1 MRERLDRLYSHI
13 ESLLQEHRFPETKE
27 ALSTMEP
34 ADISEMLVGTPRAKM
49 VLIFRLLPKDLA
61 IEVFEH
67 MEGSE
72 REDLLASFTEKEAA
86 EIIEE
91 MSDDDRT
98 ALLDELP
105 AKTVKKLMQHLS
117 PEERKIANRLLN
129 YPEDSAGRIMTA
141 EYIGLKASMTV
152 VEALQHIRREARSK
166 ETIYTCFVMDRER
179 HLKGVVD
186 LEDIILAQ
194 PETLISDLMDEDP
207 VHVRTTTDQEELARV
222 MSRYDL
228 HVIPVVDLEE
238 RLVGIVTFDDVL
250 DIVEEEATED
260 FELMAGIQPI
270 DEKYLDTGVFILA
283 RKRLLWLV
291 ICIMAQAISSS
302 VLKKYSLTIESVVA
316 LTFFIPLLIGT
327 GGNAGMQSA
336 TLMIRGMTLGEIK
349 WSNIGRVFV
358 REAFTGLMLGVALA
372 LFGVFRA
379 VTLGTGTD
387 VAVVV
392 AISLVAVVLIGN
404 LAGVFVALC
413 SADPAVRPCYSFG
426 AVHHYRRGRG
436 GADGLLRRRHKGNG
450 VGVRT
455 TRCAR
460 RERGKGKNPG
470 YRRQAAGRAETP

>member
-1 MRERLDRLYSHI
+1 
-13 ESLLQEHRFPETKE
+13 
-27 ALSTMEP
+27 
-34 ADISEMLVGTPRAKM
+34 

-67 MEGSE
+67 MEGSG
-72 REDLLASFTEKEAA
+72 REELLASFTEEEAA

-152 VEALQHIRREARSK
+152 VDALQHIRRQARSK

-179 HLKGVVD
+179 RLKGVVD

-194 PETLISDLMDEDP
+194 PETLISDLMDDDP
-207 VHVRTTTDQEELARV
+207 VHVRTTMDQEELARL

-228 HVIPVVDLEE
+228 HVIPVVDLED

-260 FELMAGIQPI
+260 FERMAGIQPI
-270 DEKYLDTGVFILA
+270 DEKYLDTGVFTLA
-283 RKRLLWLV
+283 GKRLTWLMV
-291 ICIMAQAISSS
+291 CILTQALTSSI
-302 VLKKYSLTIESVVA
+302 LKYHESSIQSVVA
-316 LTFFIPLLIGT
+316 LTFFIPFLIDS
-327 GGNAGMQSA
+327 GGNTGTQSS
-336 TLMIRGMTLGEIK
+336 TLMIRGMTLGEIE
-349 WSNIGRVFV
+349 WGNIGRVFM
-358 REAFTGLMLGVALA
+358 REAFTGLMLGAALA

-379 VTLGTGTD
+379 ITLGTGTD

-392 AISLVAVVLIGN
+392 AVSLVAVVLIGN
-404 LAGVFVALC
+404 LAGVILPFAARALRF
-413 SADPAVRPCYSFG
+413 DPAIVSGPFITT
-426 AVHHYRRGRG
+426 VV
-436 GADGLLRRRHKGNG
+436 DVVGLLVYFGIA
-450 VGVRT
+450 
-455 TRCAR
+455 TRIM
-460 RERGKGKNPG
+460 GLG
-470 YRRQAAGRAETP
+470 

>member
-1 MRERLDRLYSHI
+1 
-13 ESLLQEHRFPETKE
+13 
-27 ALSTMEP
+27 
-34 ADISEMLVGTPRAKM
+34 

-67 MEGSE
+67 MEGSG
-72 REDLLASFTEKEAA
+72 REELLASFTEEEAA

-152 VEALQHIRREARSK
+152 VDALQHIRREARSK

-179 HLKGVVD
+179 RLKGVVD

-194 PETLISDLMDEDP
+194 PETLISDLMDDDP
-207 VHVRTTTDQEELARV
+207 VHVRTTMDQEELARL

-228 HVIPVVDLEE
+228 HVIPVVDLED

-260 FELMAGIQPI
+260 FERMAGIQPI
-270 DEKYLDTGVFILA
+270 DEKYLDTGVFTLA
-283 RKRLLWLV
+283 GKRLTWLMV
-291 ICIMAQAISSS
+291 CILTQALTSSI
-302 VLKKYSLTIESVVA
+302 LKYHESSIQSVVA
-316 LTFFIPLLIGT
+316 LTFFIPFLIDS
-327 GGNAGMQSA
+327 GGNTGTQSS

-349 WSNIGRVFV
+349 WGNIGRVFM
-358 REAFTGLMLGVALA
+358 REAFTGLMLGAALA

-379 VTLGTGTD
+379 ITLGTGTD

-392 AISLVAVVLIGN
+392 AVSLVAVVLIGN
-404 LAGVFVALC
+404 LAGVILPFAARALRF
-413 SADPAVRPCYSFG
+413 DPAIVSGPFITT
-426 AVHHYRRGRG
+426 VV
-436 GADGLLRRRHKGNG
+436 DVVGLLVYFGIA
-450 VGVRT
+450 
-455 TRCAR
+455 TRIM
-460 RERGKGKNPG
+460 GLG
-470 YRRQAAGRAETP
+470 

>member
-1 MRERLDRLYSHI
+1 MRERLDRLYGHI
-13 ESLLQEHRFPETKE
+13 EALLQEHRFPETKE

-34 ADISEMLVGTPRAKM
+34 ADISEMLVGSPRAKM

-67 MEGSE
+67 MEGSG
-72 REDLLASFTEKEAA
+72 REELLASFTEEEAA

-152 VEALQHIRREARSK
+152 VDALQHIRREARSK

-179 HLKGVVD
+179 RLKGVVD

-194 PETLISDLMDEDP
+194 PETLISDLMDDDP
-207 VHVRTTTDQEELARV
+207 VHVRTTMDQEELARL

-228 HVIPVVDLEE
+228 HVIPVVDLED

-260 FELMAGIQPI
+260 FERMAGIQPI
-270 DEKYLDTGVFILA
+270 DEKYLDTGVFTLA
-283 RKRLLWLV
+283 GKRLTWLMV
-291 ICIMAQAISSS
+291 CILTQALTSSI
-302 VLKKYSLTIESVVA
+302 LKYHESSIQSVVA
-316 LTFFIPLLIGT
+316 LTFFIPFLIDS
-327 GGNAGMQSA
+327 GGNTGTQSS

-349 WSNIGRVFV
+349 WGNIGRVFM
-358 REAFTGLMLGVALA
+358 REAFTGLMLGAALA

-379 VTLGTGTD
+379 ITLGTGTD

-392 AISLVAVVLIGN
+392 AVSLVAVVLIGN
-404 LAGVFVALC
+404 LAGVILPFAARALRF
-413 SADPAVRPCYSFG
+413 DPAIVSGPFITT
-426 AVHHYRRGRG
+426 VV
-436 GADGLLRRRHKGNG
+436 DVVGLLVYFGIA
-450 VGVRT
+450 
-455 TRCAR
+455 TRIM
-460 RERGKGKNPG
+460 GLG
-470 YRRQAAGRAETP
+470 

>member
-34 ADISEMLVGTPRAKM
+34 ADISEMLLGSPRAKM

-105 AKTVKKLMQHLS
+105 AKTVRKLMQHLS

-336 TLMIRGMTLGEIK
+336 TLMIRGMTLGEIEWK
-349 WSNIGRVFV
+349 NLGHVFF
-358 REAFTGLMLGVALA
+358 REVMTGLLLGIPLGLLAIVRAYMLDTGPSVAM
-372 LFGVFRA
+372 
-379 VTLGTGTD
+379 
-387 VAVVV
+387 VV
-392 AISLVAVVLIGN
+392 AIALVAVVMLGN
-404 LAGVFVALC
+404 LAGVALPVI
-413 SADPAVRPCYSFG
+413 ARALRIDPAVMSGPFITTT
-426 AVHHYRRGRG
+426 V
-436 GADGLLRRRHKGNG
+436 DVVGLLVYFEIARHVLG
-450 VGVRT
+450 VG
-455 TRCAR
+455 
-460 RERGKGKNPG
+460 
-470 YRRQAAGRAETP
+470 

>member
-13 ESLLQEHRFPETKE
+13 ERLLQEYRFPETKE

-34 ADISEMLVGTPRAKM
+34 ADISEMLVGSPRAKM

-67 MEGSE
+67 MEGSG
-72 REDLLASFTEKEAA
+72 REELLASFTEEEAA

-117 PEERKIANRLLN
+117 PEEWKIANRLLN

-152 VEALQHIRREARSK
+152 VDALQHIRRQARSK

-179 HLKGVVD
+179 RLKGVVD

-194 PETLISDLMDEDP
+194 PETLISDLMDDDP
-207 VHVRTTTDQEELARV
+207 VHVRTTMDQEELARL

-228 HVIPVVDLEE
+228 HVIPVVDLED

-260 FELMAGIQPI
+260 FERMAGIQPI
-270 DEKYLDTGVFILA
+270 DEKYLDTGVFTLA
-283 RKRLLWLV
+283 GKRLTWLMV
-291 ICIMAQAISSS
+291 CILTQALTSSI
-302 VLKKYSLTIESVVA
+302 LKYHESSIQSVVA
-316 LTFFIPLLIGT
+316 LTFFIPFLIDS
-327 GGNAGMQSA
+327 GGNTGTQSS
-336 TLMIRGMTLGEIK
+336 TLMIRGMTLGEIE
-349 WSNIGRVFV
+349 WGNIGRVFM
-358 REAFTGLMLGVALA
+358 REAFTGLMLGAALA

-379 VTLGTGTD
+379 ITLGTGTD

-392 AISLVAVVLIGN
+392 AVSLVAVVLIGN
-404 LAGVFVALC
+404 LAGVILPFAARALRF
-413 SADPAVRPCYSFG
+413 DPAIVSGPFITT
-426 AVHHYRRGRG
+426 VV
-436 GADGLLRRRHKGNG
+436 DVVGLLVYFGIA
-450 VGVRT
+450 
-455 TRCAR
+455 TRIM
-460 RERGKGKNPG
+460 GLG
-470 YRRQAAGRAETP
+470 

>member
-13 ESLLQEHRFPETKE
+13 ERLLQEYRFPETKE

-34 ADISEMLVGTPRAKM
+34 ADISEMLVGSPRAKM

-67 MEGSE
+67 MEGSG
-72 REDLLASFTEKEAA
+72 REELLASFTEEEAA

-117 PEERKIANRLLN
+117 PEEWKIANRLLN

-152 VEALQHIRREARSK
+152 VDALQHIRREARSK

-179 HLKGVVD
+179 RLKGVVD

-194 PETLISDLMDEDP
+194 PETLISDLMDDDP
-207 VHVRTTTDQEELARV
+207 VHVRTTMDQEELARL

-228 HVIPVVDLEE
+228 HVIPVVDLED

-260 FELMAGIQPI
+260 FERMAGIQPI
-270 DEKYLDTGVFILA
+270 DEKYLDTGVFTLA
-283 RKRLLWLV
+283 GKRLTWLMV
-291 ICIMAQAISSS
+291 CILTQALTSSI
-302 VLKKYSLTIESVVA
+302 LKYHESSIQSVVA
-316 LTFFIPLLIGT
+316 LTFFIPFLIDS
-327 GGNAGMQSA
+327 GGNTGTQSS

-349 WSNIGRVFV
+349 WGNIGRVFM
-358 REAFTGLMLGVALA
+358 REAFTGLMLGAALA

-379 VTLGTGTD
+379 ITLGTGTD

-392 AISLVAVVLIGN
+392 AVSLVAVVLIGN
-404 LAGVFVALC
+404 LAGVILPFAARALRF
-413 SADPAVRPCYSFG
+413 DPAIVSGPFITT
-426 AVHHYRRGRG
+426 VV
-436 GADGLLRRRHKGNG
+436 DVVGLLVYFGIA
-450 VGVRT
+450 
-455 TRCAR
+455 TRIM
-460 RERGKGKNPG
+460 GLG
-470 YRRQAAGRAETP
+470 

>member
-1 MRERLDRLYSHI
+1 M
-13 ESLLQEHRFPETKE
+13 LQEHRFPETKE

-34 ADISEMLVGTPRAKM
+34 ADISEMLVGSPRAKM

-67 MEGSE
+67 MEGSG
-72 REDLLASFTEKEAA
+72 REELLASFTEEEAA

-152 VEALQHIRREARSK
+152 VDALQHIRRQARSK

-179 HLKGVVD
+179 RLKGVVD

-194 PETLISDLMDEDP
+194 PETLISDLMDDDP
-207 VHVRTTTDQEELARV
+207 VHVRTTMDQEELARL

-228 HVIPVVDLEE
+228 HVIPVVDLED

-260 FELMAGIQPI
+260 FERMAGIQPI
-270 DEKYLDTGVFILA
+270 DEKYLDTGVFTLA
-283 RKRLLWLV
+283 GKRLTWLMV
-291 ICIMAQAISSS
+291 CILTQALTSSI
-302 VLKKYSLTIESVVA
+302 LKYHESSIQSVVA
-316 LTFFIPLLIGT
+316 LTFFIPFLIDS
-327 GGNAGMQSA
+327 GGNTGTQSS
-336 TLMIRGMTLGEIK
+336 TLMIRGMTLGEIE
-349 WSNIGRVFV
+349 WGNIGRVFM
-358 REAFTGLMLGVALA
+358 REAFTGLMLGAALA

-379 VTLGTGTD
+379 ITLGTGTD

-392 AISLVAVVLIGN
+392 AVSLVAVVLIGN
-404 LAGVFVALC
+404 LAGVILPFAARALRF
-413 SADPAVRPCYSFG
+413 DPAIVSGPFITT
-426 AVHHYRRGRG
+426 VV
-436 GADGLLRRRHKGNG
+436 DVVGLLVYFGIA
-450 VGVRT
+450 
-455 TRCAR
+455 TRIM
-460 RERGKGKNPG
+460 GLG
-470 YRRQAAGRAETP
+470 

>member
-13 ESLLQEHRFPETKE
+13 ERLLQEHRFPETKE

-34 ADISEMLVGTPRAKM
+34 ADISEMLVGSPRAKM

-67 MEGSE
+67 MEGSG
-72 REDLLASFTEKEAA
+72 REELLASFTEEEAA

-152 VEALQHIRREARSK
+152 VDALQHIRREARSK

-179 HLKGVVD
+179 RLKGVVD

-194 PETLISDLMDEDP
+194 PETLISDLMDDDP
-207 VHVRTTTDQEELARV
+207 VHVRTTMDQEELARL

-228 HVIPVVDLEE
+228 HVIPVVDLED

-260 FELMAGIQPI
+260 FERMAGIQPI
-270 DEKYLDTGVFILA
+270 DEKYLDTGVFTLA
-283 RKRLLWLV
+283 GKRLTWLMV
-291 ICIMAQAISSS
+291 CILTQALTSSM
-302 VLKKYSLTIESVVA
+302 LKYHESSIQSVVA
-316 LTFFIPLLIGT
+316 LTFFIPFLIDS
-327 GGNAGMQSA
+327 GGNTGTQSS

-349 WSNIGRVFV
+349 WGNIGRVFM
-358 REAFTGLMLGVALA
+358 REAFTGLMLGAALA

-379 VTLGTGTD
+379 ITLGTGTD

-392 AISLVAVVLIGN
+392 AVSLVAVVLIGN
-404 LAGVFVALC
+404 LAGVILPFAARALRF
-413 SADPAVRPCYSFG
+413 DPAIVSGPFITT
-426 AVHHYRRGRG
+426 VV
-436 GADGLLRRRHKGNG
+436 DVVGLLVYFGIA
-450 VGVRT
+450 
-455 TRCAR
+455 TRIM
-460 RERGKGKNPG
+460 GLG
-470 YRRQAAGRAETP
+470 

>member
-13 ESLLQEHRFPETKE
+13 ERLLQEYRFPETKE

-34 ADISEMLVGTPRAKM
+34 ADISEMLVGSPRAKM

-67 MEGSE
+67 MEGSG
-72 REDLLASFTEKEAA
+72 REELLASFTEEEAA

-152 VEALQHIRREARSK
+152 VDALQHIRRQARSK

-179 HLKGVVD
+179 RLKGVVD

-194 PETLISDLMDEDP
+194 PETLISDLMDDDP
-207 VHVRTTTDQEELARV
+207 VHVRTTMDQEELARL

-228 HVIPVVDLEE
+228 HVIPVVDLED

-260 FELMAGIQPI
+260 FERMAGIQPI
-270 DEKYLDTGVFILA
+270 DEKYLDTGVFTLA
-283 RKRLLWLV
+283 GKRLTWLMV
-291 ICIMAQAISSS
+291 CILTQALTSSI
-302 VLKKYSLTIESVVA
+302 LKYHESSIQSVVA
-316 LTFFIPLLIGT
+316 LTFFIPFLIDS
-327 GGNAGMQSA
+327 GGNTGTQSS

-349 WSNIGRVFV
+349 WGNIGRVFM
-358 REAFTGLMLGVALA
+358 REAFTGLMLGAALA

-379 VTLGTGTD
+379 ITLGTGTD

-392 AISLVAVVLIGN
+392 AVSLVAVVLIGN
-404 LAGVFVALC
+404 LAGVILPFAARALRF
-413 SADPAVRPCYSFG
+413 DPAIVSGPFITT
-426 AVHHYRRGRG
+426 VV
-436 GADGLLRRRHKGNG
+436 DVVGLLVYFGIA
-450 VGVRT
+450 
-455 TRCAR
+455 TRIM
-460 RERGKGKNPG
+460 GLG
-470 YRRQAAGRAETP
+470 

>member
-105 AKTVKKLMQHLS
+105 AKTVRKLMQHLS

-270 DEKYLDTGVFILA
+270 DEKYLDTGVFTLA
-283 RKRLLWLV
+283 RKRLTWLLV
-291 ICIMAQAISSS
+291 CILTQALTSSI
-302 VLKKYSLTIESVVA
+302 LKYHESAIQSVVA
-316 LTFFIPLLIGT
+316 LTFFIPFLIDS
-327 GGNAGMQSA
+327 GGNTGTQSS

-349 WSNIGRVFV
+349 WSNTGRVFV

-404 LAGVFVALC
+404 LAGVLLPFAARALRF
-413 SADPAVRPCYSFG
+413 DPAIVSGPFITTVVDVVGLMVYFG
-426 AVHHYRRGRG
+426 VATKVM
-436 GADGLLRRRHKGNG
+436 GLG
-450 VGVRT
+450 
-455 TRCAR
+455 
-460 RERGKGKNPG
+460 
-470 YRRQAAGRAETP
+470 

>member
-13 ESLLQEHRFPETKE
+13 ERLLQEYRFPETKE

-34 ADISEMLVGTPRAKM
+34 ADISEMLVGSPRAKM

-67 MEGSE
+67 MEGSG
-72 REDLLASFTEKEAA
+72 REELLASFTEEEAA

-152 VEALQHIRREARSK
+152 VDALQHIRRQARSK

-179 HLKGVVD
+179 RLKGVVD

-194 PETLISDLMDEDP
+194 PETLISDLMDDDP
-207 VHVRTTTDQEELARV
+207 VHVRTTMDQEELARL

-228 HVIPVVDLEE
+228 HVIPVVDLED

-260 FELMAGIQPI
+260 FERMAGIQPI
-270 DEKYLDTGVFILA
+270 DEKYLDTGVFTLA
-283 RKRLLWLV
+283 GKRLTWLMV
-291 ICIMAQAISSS
+291 CILTQALTSSM
-302 VLKKYSLTIESVVA
+302 LKYHESSIQSVVA
-316 LTFFIPLLIGT
+316 LTFFIPFLIDS
-327 GGNAGMQSA
+327 GGNTGTQSS
-336 TLMIRGMTLGEIK
+336 TLMIRGMTLGEIE
-349 WSNIGRVFV
+349 WGNIGRVFM
-358 REAFTGLMLGVALA
+358 REAFTGLMLGAALA

-379 VTLGTGTD
+379 ITLGTGTD

-392 AISLVAVVLIGN
+392 AVSLVAVVLIGN
-404 LAGVFVALC
+404 LAGVILPFAARALRF
-413 SADPAVRPCYSFG
+413 DPAIVSGPFITT
-426 AVHHYRRGRG
+426 VV
-436 GADGLLRRRHKGNG
+436 DVVGLLVYFGIA
-450 VGVRT
+450 
-455 TRCAR
+455 TRIM
-460 RERGKGKNPG
+460 GLG
-470 YRRQAAGRAETP
+470 

>member
-270 DEKYLDTGVFILA
+270 DEKYLDTGVFTLA

-336 TLMIRGMTLGEIK
+336 TLMIRGMTLGEIEWK
-349 WSNIGRVFV
+349 NLGHVFF
-358 REAFTGLMLGVALA
+358 REVMTGLLLGIPLGLLAIVRAYMLDTGPSVAM
-372 LFGVFRA
+372 
-379 VTLGTGTD
+379 
-387 VAVVV
+387 VV
-392 AISLVAVVLIGN
+392 AIALVAVVMLGN
-404 LAGVFVALC
+404 LAGVALPVI
-413 SADPAVRPCYSFG
+413 ARALRVDPAVMSGPFITTT
-426 AVHHYRRGRG
+426 V
-436 GADGLLRRRHKGNG
+436 DVVGLLVYFEIARHVLG
-450 VGVRT
+450 VG
-455 TRCAR
+455 
-460 RERGKGKNPG
+460 
-470 YRRQAAGRAETP
+470 

>member
-13 ESLLQEHRFPETKE
+13 ERLLQEYRFPETKE

-34 ADISEMLVGTPRAKM
+34 ADISEMLVGSPRAKM

-67 MEGSE
+67 MEGSG
-72 REDLLASFTEKEAA
+72 REELLASFTEEEAA

-152 VEALQHIRREARSK
+152 VDALQHIRREARSK

-179 HLKGVVD
+179 RLKGVVD

-194 PETLISDLMDEDP
+194 PETLISDLMDDDP
-207 VHVRTTTDQEELARV
+207 VHVRTTMDQEELARL

-228 HVIPVVDLEE
+228 HVIPVVDLED

-260 FELMAGIQPI
+260 FERMAGIQPI
-270 DEKYLDTGVFILA
+270 DEKYLDTGVFTLA
-283 RKRLLWLV
+283 GKRLTWLMV
-291 ICIMAQAISSS
+291 CILTQALTSSI
-302 VLKKYSLTIESVVA
+302 LKYHESSIQSVVA
-316 LTFFIPLLIGT
+316 LTFFIPFLIDS
-327 GGNAGMQSA
+327 GGNTGTQSS
-336 TLMIRGMTLGEIK
+336 TLMIRGMTLGEIE
-349 WSNIGRVFV
+349 WGNIGRVFM
-358 REAFTGLMLGVALA
+358 REAFTGLMLGAALA

-379 VTLGTGTD
+379 ITLGTGTD

-392 AISLVAVVLIGN
+392 AVSLVAVVLIGN
-404 LAGVFVALC
+404 LAGVILPFAARALRF
-413 SADPAVRPCYSFG
+413 DPAIVSGPFITT
-426 AVHHYRRGRG
+426 VV
-436 GADGLLRRRHKGNG
+436 DVVGLLVYFGIA
-450 VGVRT
+450 
-455 TRCAR
+455 TRIM
-460 RERGKGKNPG
+460 GLG
-470 YRRQAAGRAETP
+470 

>member
-1 MRERLDRLYSHI
+1 MFLVRPNGGESAMKERLDRLYSQI
-13 ESLLQEHRFPETKE
+13 EDLMSEHRFPETKE

-34 ADISEMLVGTPRAKM
+34 ADIGEMLVEAPRAKR

-67 MEGSE
+67 MEGAE
-72 REDLLASFTEKEAA
+72 REELLDSFTEKEAA

-117 PEERKIANRLLN
+117 PEERKLANRLLN

-152 VEALQHIRREARSK
+152 TEALQHIRREARSK
-166 ETIYTCFVMDRER
+166 ETIYSCFVMDGER
-179 HLKGVVD
+179 HLRGVVD

-194 PETLISDLMDEDP
+194 PETPISDLMDDDP
-207 VHVRTTTDQEELARV
+207 VFVTTQTDQEKLAQV

-228 HVIPVVDLEE
+228 HVIPVVDLEN

-260 FELMAGIQPI
+260 FERMAGIQPI
-270 DEKYLDTGVFILA
+270 EERYLDTGVFTLA

-302 VLKKYSLTIESVVA
+302 VLKRYSVTIESVVA

-336 TLMIRGMTLGEIK
+336 TLMIRGMTLGDIDWKNLGHIFLREILTGLLLGIPLGLLA
-349 WSNIGRVFV
+349 IGR
-358 REAFTGLMLGVALA
+358 AYM
-372 LFGVFRA
+372 
-379 VTLGTGTD
+379 LGTGPS
-387 VAVVV
+387 VALVV
-392 AISLVAVVLIGN
+392 AFALISVVMLGN
-404 LAGVFVALC
+404 LAGVALPVI
-413 SADPAVRPCYSFG
+413 ARAVRIDPAVMSGPFITTT
-426 AVHHYRRGRG
+426 V
-436 GADGLLRRRHKGNG
+436 DVVGLLVYFEIARRVLG
-450 VGVRT
+450 VG
-455 TRCAR
+455 
-460 RERGKGKNPG
+460 
-470 YRRQAAGRAETP
+470 

>member
-13 ESLLQEHRFPETKE
+13 ERLLQEYRFPETKE

-34 ADISEMLVGTPRAKM
+34 ADISEMLVGSPRAKM

-67 MEGSE
+67 MEGSG
-72 REDLLASFTEKEAA
+72 REELLASFTEEEAA

-152 VEALQHIRREARSK
+152 VDALQHIRREARSK

-179 HLKGVVD
+179 RLKGVVD

-194 PETLISDLMDEDP
+194 PETLISDLMDDDP
-207 VHVRTTTDQEELARV
+207 VHVRTTMDQEELARL

-228 HVIPVVDLEE
+228 HVIPVVDLED

-260 FELMAGIQPI
+260 FERMAGIQPI
-270 DEKYLDTGVFILA
+270 DEKYLDTGVFTLA
-283 RKRLLWLV
+283 GKRLTWLMV
-291 ICIMAQAISSS
+291 CILTQALTSSI
-302 VLKKYSLTIESVVA
+302 LKYHESSIQSVVA
-316 LTFFIPLLIGT
+316 LTFFIPFLIDS
-327 GGNAGMQSA
+327 GGNTGTQSS

-349 WSNIGRVFV
+349 WGNIGRVFM
-358 REAFTGLMLGVALA
+358 REAFTGLMLGAALA

-379 VTLGTGTD
+379 ITLGTGTD

-392 AISLVAVVLIGN
+392 AVSLVAVVLIGN
-404 LAGVFVALC
+404 LAGVILPFAARALRF
-413 SADPAVRPCYSFG
+413 DPAIVSGPFITT
-426 AVHHYRRGRG
+426 VV
-436 GADGLLRRRHKGNG
+436 DVVGLLVYFGIA
-450 VGVRT
+450 
-455 TRCAR
+455 TRIM
-460 RERGKGKNPG
+460 GLG
-470 YRRQAAGRAETP
+470 

>member
-13 ESLLQEHRFPETKE
+13 ERLLQEYRFPETKE

-34 ADISEMLVGTPRAKM
+34 ADISEMLVGSPRAKM

-67 MEGSE
+67 MEGSG
-72 REDLLASFTEKEAA
+72 REELLASFTEEEAA

-152 VEALQHIRREARSK
+152 VDALQHIRRQARSK

-179 HLKGVVD
+179 RLKGVVD

-194 PETLISDLMDEDP
+194 PETLISDLMDDDP
-207 VHVRTTTDQEELARV
+207 VHVRTTMDQEELARL

-228 HVIPVVDLEE
+228 HVIPVVDLED

-260 FELMAGIQPI
+260 FERMAGIQPI
-270 DEKYLDTGVFILA
+270 DEKYLDTGVFTLA
-283 RKRLLWLV
+283 GKRLTWLMV
-291 ICIMAQAISSS
+291 CILTQALTSSI
-302 VLKKYSLTIESVVA
+302 LKYHESSIQSVVA
-316 LTFFIPLLIGT
+316 LTFFIPFLIDS
-327 GGNAGMQSA
+327 GGNTGTQSS
-336 TLMIRGMTLGEIK
+336 TLMIRGMTLGEIE
-349 WSNIGRVFV
+349 WGNIGRVFM
-358 REAFTGLMLGVALA
+358 REAFTGLMLGAALA

-379 VTLGTGTD
+379 ITLGTGTD

-392 AISLVAVVLIGN
+392 AVSLVAVVLIGN
-404 LAGVFVALC
+404 LAGVILPFAARALRF
-413 SADPAVRPCYSFG
+413 DPAIVSGPFITT
-426 AVHHYRRGRG
+426 VV
-436 GADGLLRRRHKGNG
+436 DVVGLLVYFGIA
-450 VGVRT
+450 
-455 TRCAR
+455 TRIM
-460 RERGKGKNPG
+460 GLG
-470 YRRQAAGRAETP
+470 